1 MELFTKFFELFLHL
15 GEQLQGVFQNYGAWT
30 YLLLFL
36 IIFCETG
43 LVMTPV
49 LPGDSLLFAIG
60 TFSASGSLKAGWV
73 FFILSVAAVAGDT
86 ANYWIGYFVGSK
98 VFQKEKVH
106 FLNKKYLDRTHQFY
120 EKYGGKTI
128 ILARFVPVVRTFAPF
143 VAGIGRMTYRNF
155 VTYNILGGVAW
166 IAIFVFA
173 GFYFGTLPFVKDHF
187 TLIIYLI
194 IAISIL
200 PGVMEFFRQHNRPNR
215 KFADTHHTQ

>member
-1 MELFTKFFELFLHL
+1 MELFTRFFELFLHL
-15 GEQLQGVFQNYGAWT
+15 GEHLQGIFQNYGAWT

-60 TFSASGSLKAGWV
+60 TFSANGSLKAGWA
-73 FFILSVAAVAGDT
+73 FFILSAAAVAGDT
-86 ANYWIGYFVGSK
+86 ANYWIGYFAGPK
-98 VFQKEKVH
+98 VFHKEKVR

-128 ILARFVPVVRTFAPF
+128 ILARFVPIVRTFAPF

-194 IAISIL
+194 IAVSIL
-200 PGVMEFFRQHNRPNR
+200 PGVIEFFRQHNRPNR
-215 KFADTHHTQ
+215 KFANIHHTR